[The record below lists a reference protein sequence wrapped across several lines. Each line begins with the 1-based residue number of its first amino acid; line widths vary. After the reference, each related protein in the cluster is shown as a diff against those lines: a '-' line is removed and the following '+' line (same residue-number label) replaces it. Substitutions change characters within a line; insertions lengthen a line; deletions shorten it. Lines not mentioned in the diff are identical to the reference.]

1 MLARMEAQQ
10 SSNFMLYDSP
20 LEGLQS
26 LLDFDCSG
34 CPETVVNFQFKC
46 ISLFTQKKK
55 ELRAVGV
62 VEHHGGYN

>member
-20 LEGLQS
+20 LEALQS

-34 CPETVVNFQFKC
+34 CPETVVNF
-46 ISLFTQKKK
+46 
-55 ELRAVGV
+55 
-62 VEHHGGYN
+62 

>member
-26 LLDFDCSG
+26 LLDFDCSS
-34 CPETVVNFQFKC
+34 CPETVVNF
-46 ISLFTQKKK
+46 
-55 ELRAVGV
+55 
-62 VEHHGGYN
+62 